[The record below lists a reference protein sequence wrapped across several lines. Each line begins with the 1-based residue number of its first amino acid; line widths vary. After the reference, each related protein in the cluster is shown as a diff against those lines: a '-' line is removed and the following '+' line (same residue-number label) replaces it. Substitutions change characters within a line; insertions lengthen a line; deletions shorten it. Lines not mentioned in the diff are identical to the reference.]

1 MRKIEFESNDSESR
15 EFLRLPLVLRRTGLG
30 RSTIYRLMTERK
42 FPAPVK
48 LAGRAVGWRATD
60 LNRWSTERPMTR
72 MSVCPDVQSKGRAAA
87 SD

>member
-15 EFLRLPLVLRRTGLG
+15 EFLQLPLVLRRTGLG

-48 LAGRAVGWRATD
+48 LAGRAVGCRATD
-60 LNRWSTERPMTR
+60 LDRWSADRP
-72 MSVCPDVQSKGRAAA
+72 VAQ
-87 SD
+87 